1 MEKPTV
7 QHWQRR
13 SRLPLALMTGVMFA
27 TAALAC
33 GNPQVSD
40 SGGSGNGGGNS
51 GNGSGGST
59 SVGRAG
65 SNGSGSGGSG
75 MGVPSFELPD
85 AASMPPPASNKPDAS
100 CGFQDYMLERR
111 PAELLMVLDR
121 SGSMREPANLINL
134 TSKWDETVP
143 ALNETIMKTAAT
155 VSWGMKMFP
164 VGLLA
169 CSTTDGVDVP
179 IAVNNAP
186 MMLATIAGTMP
197 LGNGT
202 PTRYAIQKAVA
213 HLKATPTNTPRYILL
228 ATDGEPNCADGMT
241 NALVDPDG
249 AVEAIRMAAADGFKT
264 FVIGIATQFG
274 DANMTLNRMAE
285 AGGEPRAGDPR
296 YYPVASR
303 AELVN
308 ALSLITG
315 KVADCVFPLSKL
327 PPSPNDVAVDV
338 NGMRV
343 NRDPTKMN
351 GWDYTAN
358 NMAIQIHGPA
368 CEAIKNANAQVKITV
383 GCPGVEIP

>member
-1 MEKPTV
+1 MKK
-7 QHWQRR
+7 
-13 SRLPLALMTGVMFA
+13 SLALITGVLFA

-33 GNPQVSD
+33 GNPQVSNN
-40 SGGSGNGGGNS
+40 GNGSGNGAGGS
-51 GNGSGGST
+51 GNGSGGS
-59 SVGRAG
+59 SGSGRGG
-65 SNGSGSGGSG
+65 SNGGGGSG
-75 MGVPSFELPD
+75 VGVPGFELPD
-85 AASMPPPASNKPDAS
+85 ASNAPSKPGNTPDAS

-111 PAELLMVLDR
+111 PAEMLLILDR
-121 SGSMREPANLINL
+121 SGSMREPANLLTL

-143 ALNETIMKTAAT
+143 ALNETIMKTAPT

-164 VGLLA
+164 VGQLS
-169 CSTTDGVDVP
+169 CTTTDGVDVP
-179 IAVNNAP
+179 IAANNAMP
-186 MMLATIAGTMP
+186 MLAAIAGTTP

-213 HLKATPTNTPRYILL
+213 HLKATPTNTPRYIVL
-228 ATDGEPNCADGMT
+228 ATDGEPNCADGLT

-249 AVEAIRMAAADGFKT
+249 AVEAIRMAATEGFKT
-264 FVIGIATQFG
+264 YVIGIATQFG

-285 AGGEPRAGDPR
+285 AGGEPRVGDPR

-303 AELVN
+303 QELVN

-327 PPSPNDVAVDV
+327 PPSPSDVAVDV

-343 NRDPTKMN
+343 TRDQTKMN

-368 CEAIKNANAQVKITV
+368 CEAIKNANAQVKITF

>member
-1 MEKPTV
+1 MEKPLK
-7 QHWQRR
+7 QRR
-13 SRLPLALMTGVMFA
+13 SFAFVTGAVFA
-27 TAALAC
+27 AAALAC
-33 GNPQVSD
+33 GNPQID
-40 SGGSGNGGGNS
+40 NSGGNVGGNS
-51 GNGSGGST
+51 GNGSGGSINP
-59 SVGRAG
+59 GRAG
-65 SNGSGSGGSG
+65 SSGSGSGGSG
-75 MGVPSFELPD
+75 MGVPGFELPD
-85 AASMPPPASNKPDAS
+85 ASSTPPPASKPDAS

-121 SGSMREPANLINL
+121 SGSMREPANFMTLA
-134 TSKWDETVP
+134 SKWDETVP

-155 VSWGMKMFP
+155 VSWGMKLFP
-164 VGLLA
+164 VGLVA
-169 CSTTDGVDVP
+169 CSTIDGVDVP
-179 IAVNNAP
+179 IAANNAP

-228 ATDGEPNCADGMT
+228 ATDGEPNCADEMT

-315 KVADCVFPLSKL
+315 KVADCVFPLGKL
-327 PPSPNDVAVDV
+327 PPSPDDVAVDV

-368 CEAIKNANAQVKITV
+368 CEAIKNANAQVKITF
-383 GCPGVEIP
+383 GCPGVVIP

>member
-1 MEKPTV
+1 MEKPLK
-7 QHWQRR
+7 QRR
-13 SRLPLALMTGVMFA
+13 SFAFVTGAVFA

-33 GNPQVSD
+33 GNPQID
-40 SGGSGNGGGNS
+40 NSGGNGGGNS

-75 MGVPSFELPD
+75 MGVPGFELPD
-85 AASMPPPASNKPDAS
+85 ASSTPPPASNKPDAS

-121 SGSMREPANLINL
+121 SGSMREPANFMTLS
-134 TSKWDETVP
+134 SKWDETVP

-164 VGLLA
+164 VGLVA

-179 IAVNNAP
+179 IAANNAP

-228 ATDGEPNCADGMT
+228 ATDGEPNCADEMT

-285 AGGEPRAGDPR
+285 AGGEPRTGDPR

-368 CEAIKNANAQVKITV
+368 CEAIKNANAQVKITF

>member
-1 MEKPTV
+1 MEKPLK
-7 QHWQRR
+7 QRR
-13 SRLPLALMTGVMFA
+13 SFAFVTGAVFA

-33 GNPQVSD
+33 GNPQID
-40 SGGSGNGGGNS
+40 NSGSNGGGNS

-75 MGVPSFELPD
+75 MGAPSFELPD
-85 AASMPPPASNKPDAS
+85 ASSTPPPASNKPDAS

-121 SGSMREPANLINL
+121 SGSMREPANFMTL

-164 VGLLA
+164 VGLVA

-179 IAVNNAP
+179 IAANNAP

-285 AGGEPRAGDPR
+285 AGGEPRMGDPR

-315 KVADCVFPLSKL
+315 KVADCVFPLDKL

-368 CEAIKNANAQVKITV
+368 CEAIKNANAQVKITF
-383 GCPGVEIP
+383 GCPGVLIP

>member
-1 MEKPTV
+1 MEKPLK
-7 QHWQRR
+7 QRR
-13 SRLPLALMTGVMFA
+13 SFAFVTGAVFA

-33 GNPQVSD
+33 GNPQID
-40 SGGSGNGGGNS
+40 NSGGNGGGNS

-75 MGVPSFELPD
+75 MGVPGFELPD
-85 AASMPPPASNKPDAS
+85 ASSTPPPASNKPDAS

-121 SGSMREPANLINL
+121 SGSMREPANFMTL

-164 VGLLA
+164 VGLVA

-179 IAVNNAP
+179 IAANNAP

-228 ATDGEPNCADGMT
+228 ATDGEPNCADEMT

-285 AGGEPRAGDPR
+285 AGGEPRTGDPR

-368 CEAIKNANAQVKITV
+368 CEAIKNANAQVKITF